1 MAAIA
6 PRVAAERYGLDVI
19 AADIADHAGNQTRFV
34 VVAREG
40 VPRRTGHD
48 RTGLLVFQRAD
59 VPGSLVSILQ
69 EFAAR
74 RINLSNLLSRPT
86 KDGGLGDYC
95 FVIYA
100 DAHIA
105 DELLADAVRAL
116 HLKHGR
122 VKFLGSYP
130 IAGEPPHHDEGHV
143 DARWRAA
150 REWVAGLQAMVEE

>member
-1 MAAIA
+1 
-6 PRVAAERYGLDVI
+6 L
-19 AADIADHAGNQTRFV
+19 V
-34 VVAREG
+34 VY
-40 VPRRTGHD
+40 
-48 RTGLLVFQRAD
+48 QRAD

-86 KDGGLGDYC
+86 KDGGLGDNC

-100 DAHIA
+100 DAHVD
-105 DELLADAVRAL
+105 DELLADAMRAL

-130 IAGEPPHHDEGHV
+130 AAGPAVAEGGEHH
-143 DARWRAA
+143 DARWGAA
-150 REWVAGLQAMVEE
+150 QDWVRSLQAMIER